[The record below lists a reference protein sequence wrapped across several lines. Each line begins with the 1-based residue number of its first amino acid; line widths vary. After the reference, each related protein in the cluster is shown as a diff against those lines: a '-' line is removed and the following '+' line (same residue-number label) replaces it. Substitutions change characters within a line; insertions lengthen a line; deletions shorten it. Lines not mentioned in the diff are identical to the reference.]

1 MAPYSN
7 QAEIDKINEKLKK
20 VAPGLRLNSFLFDSE
35 SNEVHE
41 ASVTIPLKGSKEI
54 IRKLVALGFKTK
66 GKRMVSQYTGW
77 GYSAPGHYVIDLCI
91 PVPTAKEE
99 AHV

>member
-20 VAPGLRLNSFLFDSE
+20 VAPGLRLSGFSLRWGSD
-35 SNEVHE
+35 EVYE